1 MDKTLRSLLTEKQT
15 VIIEKWCREIINTYP
30 KDTAR
35 FLSEKRDEFANPIG
49 NTINQGIEQTF
60 TALIQESKEN
70 EVHLFLKDMIKVR
83 AVQSFTASQ
92 AVGFVFLLKRIIRE
106 ELGKV
111 AEEERIAKALLEFET
126 QIDQLALAS
135 FDIYSECRDKLAD
148 LRTMEIRNQT
158 YRLLQQANLVTPRS
172 DTESEEPH
180 SEPEPFLVNTKRKE
194 VVT

>member
-1 MDKTLRSLLTEKQT
+1 MDKALRTLLIEKQKGI
-15 VIIEKWCREIINTYP
+15 VDKWCQEIVKTYP

-35 FLSEKRDEFANPIG
+35 FLREKSDEFANPIG

-60 TALIQESKEN
+60 TALVQDNKDS
-70 EVHLFLKDMIKVR
+70 EVHLFLRDLIKVR
-83 AVQSFTASQ
+83 AVQNFTASQ
-92 AVGFVFLLKRIIRE
+92 AVSFVFLLKRIIRE

-111 AEEERIAKALLEFET
+111 AEEEHSKALLEFET

-148 LRTMEIRNQT
+148 LKTMELKNMT

-172 DTESEEPH
+172 DNESEEPN
-180 SEPEPFLVNTKRKE
+180 SEPESFLVNTKGKE
-194 VVT
+194 VVK

>member
-1 MDKTLRSLLTEKQT
+1 MDKALRNLLTEKKSL
-15 VIIEKWCREIINTYP
+15 IIEKWCREIINTYP
-30 KDTAR
+30 KDTAQ
-35 FLSEKRDEFANPIG
+35 FLREKRDEFANPIG

-60 TALIQESKEN
+60 TALVQENKED

-92 AVGFVFLLKRIIRE
+92 AVSFVFPLKRIIRE

-111 AEEERIAKALLEFET
+111 AEEERMAKALLEFET

-148 LRTMEIRNQT
+148 LKTMELRNMT
-158 YRLLQQANLVTPRS
+158 YRLLQQADLVTPRS
-172 DTESEEPH
+172 DTEPEEPN

>member
-1 MDKTLRSLLTEKQT
+1 MDKALRTLLTEKQAT
-15 VIIEKWCREIINTYP
+15 IIDRWCREIMNTYP

-35 FLSEKRDEFANPIG
+35 FLRENKDEFANPVG

-60 TALIQESKEN
+60 TALIQENKDR
-70 EVHLFLKDMIKVR
+70 EVHLFLRDLIKVR
-83 AVQSFTASQ
+83 AVQNFTASQ
-92 AVGFVFLLKRIIRE
+92 AVSFVFLLKRIIRE

-111 AEEERIAKALLEFET
+111 AEEGHIAKALLEFET

-135 FDIYSECRDKLAD
+135 FDIYSECRDKIAD
-148 LRTMEIRNQT
+148 IRTKELKNMT

-172 DTESEEPH
+172 DDESEEPK
-180 SEPEPFLVNTKRKE
+180 SEPEAFLVNTKRKE

>member
-1 MDKTLRSLLTEKQT
+1 MDKTLRSLLTEKQDL
-15 VIIEKWCREIINTYP
+15 IIEKWCREIINTYP
-30 KDTAR
+30 KETTK
-35 FLSEKRDEFANPIG
+35 FLKENRDEFANPIG
-49 NTINQGIEQTF
+49 NTISQGIEQTF
-60 TALIQESKEN
+60 TALIQENKEN

-92 AVGFVFLLKRIIRE
+92 AVSFVFLLKRIIRE

-111 AEEERIAKALLEFET
+111 AEEERIAKALLDFET

-148 LRTMEIRNQT
+148 LKTMELRNQT
-158 YRLLQQANLVTPRS
+158 YRLLQQANLITSRP
-172 DTESEEPH
+172 DTEPEEPH
-180 SEPEPFLVNTKRKE
+180 SEPESFLVNTKRKE